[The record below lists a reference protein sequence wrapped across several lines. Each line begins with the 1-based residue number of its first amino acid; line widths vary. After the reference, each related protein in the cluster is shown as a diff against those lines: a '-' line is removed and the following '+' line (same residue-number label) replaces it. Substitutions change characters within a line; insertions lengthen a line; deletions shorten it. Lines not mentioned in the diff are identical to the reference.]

1 MVFWNW
7 PKSSGFLGVND
18 GNPQKHKRPMYE
30 WLYIAIFALIGLLKM
45 MVFMGSIIILSK
57 KKALNHATL
66 MILGTF
72 VCYLL
77 LLGPVGAARYLLPW
91 YSIISILIGLNV
103 VELFRMLSRHENTPT
118 K

>member
-1 MVFWNW
+1 M
-7 PKSSGFLGVND
+7 
-18 GNPQKHKRPMYE
+18 
-30 WLYIAIFALIGLLKM
+30 ALIG
-45 MVFMGSIIILSK
+45 SIIFLSK
-57 KKALNHATL
+57 KKALNQAIL
-66 MILGTF
+66 MILGAF

-103 VELFRMLSRHENTPT
+103 VEFSRMLIRYENTST